1 MKEES
6 IQALCNLFEQDH
18 FPQLCSLNLSG
29 IPMKG
34 KAIESIASAIRNGS
48 LRMIQKL
55 IVEQCSFTQDSLQH
69 LTRAILDYP
78 LQLLDS
84 LSLAKNHMNSQC
96 FSELTPIFQK
106 AILPSLTYLNINE
119 NKIGNEGI
127 QSLCRKDLEEVCWQ
141 VQVLDISENGIGNDG
156 AFTIF
161 DLIRHKQWKH
171 LTDLNLEGNKISTV
185 TAVQLRS
192 LLEMENQLE
201 ILRLS
206 DMTKQRLPSIKQT
219 NYEDTRLNLSE
230 LAIADLTTLKEQECV
245 STPTACDCLLIRNNR
260 III

>member
-1 MKEES
+1 
-6 IQALCNLFEQDH
+6 
-18 FPQLCSLNLSG
+18 
-29 IPMKG
+29 
-34 KAIESIASAIRNGS
+34 
-48 LRMIQKL
+48 
-55 IVEQCSFTQDSLQH
+55 
-69 LTRAILDYP
+69 
-78 LQLLDS
+78 
-84 LSLAKNHMNSQC
+84 MNIS
-96 FSELTPIFQK
+96 
-106 AILPSLTYLNINE
+106 E

-141 VQVLDISENGIGNDG
+141 VQVLDLSENGIGNDG

-171 LTDLNLEGNKISTV
+171 LTDLNLEGNKITTV

-219 NYEDTRLNLSE
+219 NLEDMKLNLNE
-230 LAIADLTTLKEQECV
+230 LVQADLTLMMEQECV
-245 STPTACDCLLIRNNR
+245 STPTA
-260 III
+260 

>member
-1 MKEES
+1 
-6 IQALCNLFEQDH
+6 
-18 FPQLCSLNLSG
+18 
-29 IPMKG
+29 MKG
-34 KAIESIASAIRNGS
+34 KAIEAITNAIRNGS
-48 LRMIQKL
+48 FRMLQKL

-78 LQLLDS
+78 LQLLDT
-84 LSLAKNHMNSQC
+84 LSFAKNHMNSQC
-96 FSELTPIFQK
+96 FSEIIPIFQK
-106 AILPSLTYLNINE
+106 AILPSLTHLNLNE

-141 VQVLDISENGIGNDG
+141 VQVLDLSENGIGNDG

-171 LTDLNLEGNKISTV
+171 LTDLNLEGNKITTV

-219 NYEDTRLNLSE
+219 KYEEMKLNLSE
-230 LAIADLTTLKEQECV
+230 LVQADLTVMMEQECV
-245 STPTACDCLLIRNNR
+245 STPTA
-260 III
+260 